1 MVAIP
6 QRFVLD
12 TNVLVSAA
20 LLSGEAARRYQPT
33 RRCVAIARTH
43 GVMLVS
49 DATLEELREVLRR
62 PAFDR
67 QKPRAEREAFLSAI
81 TAEAERVVP
90 APGVRLC
97 RDPDDDKF
105 LAVALAGDADVLL
118 TEDKAVLALKTIGRT
133 RILRPITFDRM
144 SETP

>member
-1 MVAIP
+1 MSAIP

-20 LLSGEAARRYQPT
+20 LLPADGALHYQPT
-33 RRCVAIARTH
+33 RHCVAIARTS

-49 DATLEELREVLRR
+49 DATLEELHEVLRR
-62 PAFDR
+62 PAFER

-81 TAEAERVVP
+81 TAEALRVVP
-90 APGVRLC
+90 MQDVHLC

-105 LAVALAGDADVLL
+105 LAVALAGEADVLL
-118 TEDKAVLALKTIGRT
+118 TEDKAVLALRTIGRT
-133 RILRPITFDRM
+133 RILRPIAFARM
-144 SETP
+144 SAIP